1 MEVNMLI
8 KNGVI
13 WTGGEAPEIIENG
26 AIHISNGLID
36 AVGKSSEVEQRF
48 SGDEVI
54 DAGERLVMPGL
65 ICAHTHFY
73 GAFARG
79 MAIPGEPPK
88 TFVQILERLWW
99 KLDRALDE
107 ESVRISAQVSIAD
120 AIRHGTTT
128 LFDHHASPNFIDGS
142 LDVIAEVVEQS
153 GVRAS
158 LSYEVTDRNG
168 KEGAD
173 AGIRE
178 NVRFLKRLKENP
190 SDRLAGLIGLH
201 ASLTLSDETL
211 KKVVAEAEG
220 LGAGF
225 HIHVAEGQ
233 EDVDD
238 SLKKSGLRV
247 VHRLWN
253 LGILGHHT
261 IAAHAVYIDPWEM
274 EVLRHTRTWVSH
286 QPRSNMNNAVGVAD
300 VPSMLRGGMAVVLG
314 NDGFSNDMFM
324 EMKFA
329 YLLPKE
335 WWGDPRLMGAD
346 EVLKMAVA
354 NNGRLATE
362 AFGVPLGKIAPGA
375 AGDVIIL
382 DYFPYTPMTAGN
394 FPWHVIF
401 GVSGSHVNTT
411 IVGGKVL
418 MKDRQILTLDEER
431 IAARGREIAP
441 KVWERVAR
449 M

>member
-1 MEVNMLI
+1 MLI
-8 KNGVI
+8 
-13 WTGGEAPEIIENG
+13 T
-26 AIHISNGLID
+26 NGLVLTMSD
-36 AVGKSSEVEQRF
+36 VGVLQGGAVRF
-48 SGDEVI
+48 SDGVI
-54 DAGERLVMPGL
+54 DAIGPTADMTERFPEDEVLDADGMLVMPGL

-79 MAIPGEPPK
+79 MAVPGEPPR

-107 ESVRISAQVSIAD
+107 ESVRISAQVAVAD

-142 LDVIAEVVEQS
+142 LDVIADVVEET

-158 LSYEVTDRNG
+158 LAYEVTDRNG
-168 KEGAD
+168 PDGAL

-178 NVRFLKRLKENP
+178 NVRFLKRLRSTP
-190 SDRLAGLIGLH
+190 SPRLSGTFGLH

-211 KKVVAEAEG
+211 ERCRAEAEP

-238 SLKKSGLRV
+238 SLRKSGKRV
-247 VHRLWN
+247 VHRLLD
-253 LGILGHHT
+253 LGILGPKS
-261 IAAHAVYIDPWEM
+261 IAAHAVHVDPWEIQA
-274 EVLRHTRTWVSH
+274 LRDSGTWVSH

-300 VPSMLRGGMAVVLG
+300 VPSMLRGGMKIVLG

-346 EVLKMAVA
+346 QVIRMAVE
-354 NNGRLATE
+354 NNSKLATE
-362 AFGVPLGKIAPGA
+362 AFGFPVGKLEPGA
-375 AGDVIIL
+375 AADIIL
-382 DYFPYTPMTAGN
+382 LDYRPYTPVTDGN
-394 FPWHVIF
+394 FPWHIIF
-401 GVSGSHVNTT
+401 GVSGSHVDTT
-411 IVGGKVL
+411 IVGGRVL
-418 MKDRQILTLDEER
+418 MRGRKLLTMDEER

-441 KVWERVAR
+441 SVWQRVAE

>member
-1 MEVNMLI
+1 MLVR
-8 KNGVI
+8 NGTI
-13 WTGGEAPEIIENG
+13 WTGGEAPKIIENG
-26 AIHISNGLID
+26 AIHIDGRGFID
-36 AVGKSSEVEQRF
+36 AVGASSELERRF
-48 SGDEVI
+48 PSDETI
-54 DAGERLVMPGL
+54 DAQGRLVMPGL

-79 MAIPGEPPK
+79 MSIPGEPPK

-142 LDVIAEVVEQS
+142 LDVIAEVVEEA

-168 KEGAD
+168 IDGAD

-178 NVRFLKRLKENP
+178 NVRFLKRLKERP
-190 SDRLAGLIGLH
+190 LDRLAGLIGLH

-211 KKVVAEAEG
+211 RKALAEG
-220 LGAGF
+220 ESLATGF

-238 SLKKSGLRV
+238 SIRKSGLRV

-253 LGILGHHT
+253 LGILGRKT
-261 IAAHAVYIDPWEM
+261 IAAHAVHIDPWEM
-274 EVLRHTRTWVSH
+274 EVLRTTGTWVSH

-300 VPSMLRGGMAVVLG
+300 VPSMLRGGMNVALG

-335 WWGDPRLMGAD
+335 WWGDPRLVGAD
-346 EVLKMAVA
+346 EVLKMAVV

-362 AFGVPLGKIAPGA
+362 SFGFPLGRIEPGA
-375 AGDVIIL
+375 AGDLIIL
-382 DYFPYTPMTAGN
+382 DYFPYTPMNEGN

-418 MKDRQILTLDEER
+418 MKDRRILTLDEER
-431 IAARGREIAP
+431 IAARGREVAP
-441 KVWERVAR
+441 RVWQRVAE